1 MAGVKT
7 VDIVRRQKE
16 ARQKK
21 LLLALVPVLVIL
33 LAVMG
38 PRTWKQLH
46 PAPAAQP
53 VAAAPAATAEPGAA
67 PTGDVVLA
75 DSDLRPEAGEDE
87 LVSFGRFVGRDPFE
101 QLVEAPKAETAGEA
115 PAAAPAPAETAVPVP
130 VAPAPSAGQP
140 VPGGTTK
147 PPVQK
152 KASAQLAV
160 NGVPETVL
168 AKANFPTA
176 DPVFSLAGVTERGVT
191 IGLVGGAFSTGA
203 ATLDLEVG
211 ETLTLV
217 AQPDG
222 TRYEIKLVAVSP
234 A

>member
-1 MAGVKT
+1 
-7 VDIVRRQKE
+7 
-16 ARQKK
+16 
-21 LLLALVPVLVIL
+21 
-33 LAVMG
+33 
-38 PRTWKQLH
+38 
-46 PAPAAQP
+46 
-53 VAAAPAATAEPGAA
+53 
-67 PTGDVVLA
+67 
-75 DSDLRPEAGEDE
+75 
-87 LVSFGRFVGRDPFE
+87 
-101 QLVEAPKAETAGEA
+101 
-115 PAAAPAPAETAVPVP
+115 
-130 VAPAPSAGQP
+130 
-140 VPGGTTK
+140 
-147 PPVQK
+147 VQK